1 MSERPKGD
9 NDPRRLRAERD
20 ALLKLCDAQR
30 RKIERQAAELKRLRA
45 RLGKMTDEQS

>member
-20 ALLKLCDAQR
+20 ALLKLCDAQKLYR
-30 RKIERQAAELKRLRA
+30 SLRQSWAGLA
-45 RLGKMTDEQS
+45 GMVDP